1 MINKI
6 FEILG
11 DKYEDE
17 YHLMKNGKL
26 REIYYE
32 YSKKKSIF
40 KKEDAFLYGIF
51 SFLLEKYDDAIEYL
65 LKDIEN
71 IHILDL
77 DILYEIIG
85 VAYLNKKN
93 YLEATKYFIL
103 SISINPNNYASKY
116 NLGITYLKNNNFTY
130 AYKIFLEIQNS
141 SFSNENID
149 KIIIY
154 IKTKL

>member
-1 MINKI
+1 MIEKI
-6 FEILG
+6 FKILG

-40 KKEDAFLYGIF
+40 EKEDAFLYGIF
-51 SFLLEKYDDAIEYL
+51 SFLLEKYDDAIKYL

-71 IHILDL
+71 NNVLDL

-85 VAYLNKKN
+85 VAYLYKKN

-103 SISINPNNYASKY
+103 SININPNNYASKY
-116 NLGITYLKNNNFTY
+116 NLGITYLKNNNFIY
-130 AYKIFLEIQNS
+130 SYKIFLEIQNS

-149 KIIIY
+149 KIINY